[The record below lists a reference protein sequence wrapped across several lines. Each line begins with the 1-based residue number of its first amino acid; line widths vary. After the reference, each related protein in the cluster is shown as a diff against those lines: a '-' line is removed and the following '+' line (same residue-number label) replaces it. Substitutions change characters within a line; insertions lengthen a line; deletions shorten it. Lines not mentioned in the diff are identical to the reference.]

1 MEAQSTASTAI
12 RGLGWWEAAL
22 AAADWASQC
31 LAKSGK
37 NSPDKLRLGERQ
49 TVDGAETTEEKP
61 KQTDEGSRGFT
72 DPEGAWG
79 REWLGSSQDG
89 RAECLGIPEQSPGG
103 LATSRY
109 LPWPHTLPWE
119 GQGTAGK
126 EARELAN
133 GRPWWEALA

>member
-1 MEAQSTASTAI
+1 MEARSTASTAI

-49 TVDGAETTEEKP
+49 TVDGAETTGEKP
-61 KQTDEGSRGFT
+61 KQTDEGSRSFT

-79 REWLGSSQDG
+79 RD
-89 RAECLGIPEQSPGG
+89 
-103 LATSRY
+103 
-109 LPWPHTLPWE
+109 
-119 GQGTAGK
+119 
-126 EARELAN
+126 
-133 GRPWWEALA
+133 